1 MADAKRADKRPMS
14 PHLQIYR
21 PLVNM
26 VMSIL
31 HRITGAALYIG
42 TALLAWWLMAA
53 ATGEKYFNYVNDIF
67 GSPLGKLILFGYTWA
82 LIHHMLGGLRHL
94 YWDTGRGFDLD
105 MIDKLSWG
113 SIIASVALTLLIWI
127 GALGGLI

>member
-1 MADAKRADKRPMS
+1 MADAKPADKRPMS
-14 PHLQIYR
+14 QHLQIYR

-42 TALLAWWLMAA
+42 TALLTWWLMAA

>member
-1 MADAKRADKRPMS
+1 MADAKPADKRPMS

-31 HRITGAALYIG
+31 HRITGAALYFG
-42 TALLAWWLMAA
+42 TALLAWWLIAA
-53 ATGEKYFNYVNDIF
+53 ATGEKYFNYVNGLL
-67 GSPLGKLILFGYTWA
+67 GSPLGKLILFAYTWA

-105 MIDKLSWG
+105 TIDRLSWG